1 MSNSV
6 QPHRRQPTR
15 LPHPW
20 GSPGKNTGVGCHFL
34 HPEKTIIWKD
44 TCTSVFTAALLTMAK
59 TQKQPKCPST
69 GVTKR
74 WYIYTVEV
82 CSAIKKNEMP
92 FAATWM
98 GLKIIILSEV
108 SQRKTNIMWCHLY
121 SESKTMTQ
129 VHLFTKPEQTHRL
142 WKQTYGLPKGQG
154 GTNKLRVW
162 DDVYRLLYLKEMTN
176 RDLLNDTGH
185 SAQYL

>member
-1 MSNSV
+1 
-6 QPHRRQPTR
+6 
-15 LPHPW
+15 
-20 GSPGKNTGVGCHFL
+20 
-34 HPEKTIIWKD
+34 
-44 TCTSVFTAALLTMAK
+44 
-59 TQKQPKCPST
+59 
-69 GVTKR
+69 
-74 WYIYTVEV
+74 
-82 CSAIKKNEMP
+82 
-92 FAATWM
+92 
-98 GLKIIILSEV
+98 
-108 SQRKTNIMWCHLY
+108 
-121 SESKTMTQ
+121 MTQ